1 MRKALISTLA
11 VVAALTLVAA
21 PASAQPRH
29 EDHGGRGFGLAALAI
44 GVVGAAVSAEIAYHE
59 RSEPECRTRTSE
71 FYDDYG
77 NLRGEKKVTIC
88 GD

>member
-1 MRKALISTLA
+1 MRKALFSTLA
-11 VVAALTLVAA
+11 IAAVVTLVVA

-29 EDHGGRGFGLAALAI
+29 EEHGGRGFGLAALAI

-59 RSEPECRTRTSE
+59 RSQPECRSRTSDL
-71 FYDDYG
+71 YDDYG

>member
-1 MRKALISTLA
+1 MRKVLLSTVA
-11 VVAALTLVAA
+11 AIAALTLVVA

-29 EDHGGRGFGLAALAI
+29 GGHGFGLAALAI
-44 GVVGAAVSAEIAYHE
+44 GVIGAAVGAEIVSHE

-77 NLRGEKKVTIC
+77 NLRGEKRSTVC
-88 GD
+88 RD